1 MPAMLRRRA
10 GAVQDRCGTGD
21 AAAASVR
28 CGFVELDLRRLRY
41 FLAVADRLSFR
52 GAAEELHI
60 AQPALSRQIA
70 ALENELG
77 VVLLTRDRRGV
88 ALTDAGRQLAA
99 DARVLLASAQETL
112 RRVQRADRG
121 AHRLVVGYRSG
132 IVPTPAIRAFTERWP
147 DATVEIR
154 TLDWDDQ
161 ERLITAGAV
170 DVGFLR
176 APVGGDGL
184 RVTPLFRE
192 PMLVALPLGHPLAQ
206 RDTLT
211 EAEIADE
218 RHLRLFDPVPERGVT
233 TGARLRSF
241 EEKLEHVAAGNGIIL
256 LPRTATQAFRRPD
269 VVFRPV
275 PDAPP
280 GEVVLAVDAS
290 RRSPL
295 VRSFAELAVATMSG
309 ARGDE
314 PRAA

>member
-1 MPAMLRRRA
+1 
-10 GAVQDRCGTGD
+10 
-21 AAAASVR
+21 
-28 CGFVELDLRRLRY
+28 VELDLRRLRY

-60 AQPALSRQIA
+60 AQPALSRQVA
-70 ALENELG
+70 ALERELG
-77 VVLLTRDRRGV
+77 VILLERDRGGV
-88 ALTDAGRQLAA
+88 ALTVAGRLGAA
-99 DARVLLASAQETL
+99 AARFLLASALETL

-147 DATVEIR
+147 EASVEIR

-176 APVGGDGL
+176 APVAGDGL
-184 RVTPLFRE
+184 RVSPLFRE
-192 PMLVALPLGHPLAQ
+192 PMLVALPVGHPLAD
-206 RDTLT
+206 RETLS
-211 EAEIADE
+211 EAELAGE
-218 RHLRLFDPVPERGVT
+218 RHLRLFEPVPERGVT

-256 LPRTATQAFRRPD
+256 LPQTATQAFSRPD

-280 GEVVLAVDAS
+280 AEVFLAVAAG

-295 VRSFAELAVATMSG
+295 VRSFVELAVATSG

-314 PRAA
+314 PAAA